1 MNNLLFS
8 LKDLKTRFGGEFI
21 ITEAVHQELVEHP
34 MQTKRFKFE
43 ALQVL
48 KVIKEGTITVYKNEQ
63 LGPLTQDLLSKAN
76 ASCLAHHHP
85 MQIVSLGEIEALAAT
100 IILKGEALVVDERTT
115 RLLVE
120 DPAALALHMS
130 KKLHTTVKLDQA
142 ALGSF
147 RSQTKDVKIIRS
159 TELALIAYEKG
170 LLDPFLGDYPRSTL
184 IEAFLWGLKLNGCAI
199 SEEEILRLIATET
212 ALPTGK
218 STS

>member
-1 MNNLLFS
+1 MKYLVFDTGSIISFAMNNLLFS

-120 DPAALALHMS
+120 DPAALALH
-130 KKLHTTVKLDQA
+130 
-142 ALGSF
+142 
-147 RSQTKDVKIIRS
+147 
-159 TELALIAYEKG
+159 
-170 LLDPFLGDYPRSTL
+170 PRIFPL
-184 IEAFLWGLKLNGCAI
+184 PNKRRQDHPVNGACPH
-199 SEEEILRLIATET
+199 RL
-212 ALPTGK
+212 
-218 STS
+218 